1 VAARTLLL
9 FKVVPTQQDVAQLYV
24 NKQHKY
30 FMLKKILTSPWT
42 ALLTLALIVSIR
54 IADPVFV
61 ESVRLRYFDTLITA
75 KEPTFNNIVTVNIDE
90 PTLDKYGQWPL
101 PRAEYAKIIK
111 DLYDRGASLVVLNV
125 LMAEPDRT
133 GGDAGL
139 SAALKNYPVIL
150 GSVPSNKTKNTPRV
164 PGSAVLGPEWLDQIV
179 QYSGLIANVPQ
190 LENSAAGVGIVSTL
204 PEVDGVNRRMPLIV
218 AVDDKLYPALS
229 LETLRVAAGDSTFQV
244 KLFEGGVEKMRV
256 PKFGPVTTDNLGR
269 VWIDWSQ
276 ESRSFGLTKLPKD
289 LEGAIVIVGP
299 TAAGIGNPV
308 PTSKGAVWP
317 HEVQAAV
324 IGTMMNGVVIQRP
337 DYADGVEI
345 LALLA
350 FGILLIFL
358 SRWTYVGIGATVVIV
373 GAVVPG
379 TMWAFTNWLILS
391 DATAISFGLI
401 LVALHTYG
409 VKFVSEF
416 LQKQAV
422 KKQFAGYCS
431 PEVVRLLQE
440 NPDLIKKGIKK
451 DVSVMFSDLRGFT
464 PIGEYFDKPGNGGP
478 QGLATYMNGYM
489 DAITIPIIDANGMV
503 LKYVGDASMHIH
515 GAPLDDDRH
524 AHTIVA
530 VGLEMLD
537 AVDEYTEIM
546 EAQGL
551 PPAAM
556 GWGCNTGYG
565 YIGEMGST
573 ARHGYDILG
582 DMVSTAARL
591 EARCKAYGVLCI
603 IGAETYNRTKDDFFY
618 LLLDNLQPKGKTVAD
633 LIYTVL
639 RTRGIDYAR
648 DKIAHDVMHD
658 LYRQKKFDEAA
669 AMCAKLKGN
678 FGGQMDKY
686 YKIWIERC
694 DFMKLQDL
702 GDNWNGEFVA
712 HEK

>member
-1 VAARTLLL
+1 
-9 FKVVPTQQDVAQLYV
+9 
-24 NKQHKY
+24 
-30 FMLKKILTSPWT
+30 
-42 ALLTLALIVSIR
+42 
-54 IADPVFV
+54 
-61 ESVRLRYFDTLITA
+61 
-75 KEPTFNNIVTVNIDE
+75 
-90 PTLDKYGQWPL
+90 
-101 PRAEYAKIIK
+101 
-111 DLYDRGASLVVLNV
+111 
-125 LMAEPDRT
+125 
-133 GGDAGL
+133 
-139 SAALKNYPVIL
+139 
-150 GSVPSNKTKNTPRV
+150 
-164 PGSAVLGPEWLDQIV
+164 
-179 QYSGLIANVPQ
+179 
-190 LENSAAGVGIVSTL
+190 
-204 PEVDGVNRRMPLIV
+204 
-218 AVDDKLYPALS
+218 
-229 LETLRVAAGDSTFQV
+229 
-244 KLFEGGVEKMRV
+244 
-256 PKFGPVTTDNLGR
+256 
-269 VWIDWSQ
+269 VWVDWSQ
-276 ESRSFGLTKLPKD
+276 QSKNVSLLDVPKD
-289 LEGAIVIVGP
+289 LGGAIVIVGP
-299 TAAGIGNPV
+299 TAAGISNPV
-308 PTSKGAVWP
+308 PTSKGAVFP
-317 HEVQAAV
+317 HEVQATV
-324 IGTMMNGVVIQRP
+324 IGTMANGVVIQRP

-345 LALLA
+345 IALLA
-350 FGILLIFL
+350 FGVLLIFL
-358 SRWTYVGIGATVVIV
+358 SRWTYVGILSTVVIV
-373 GAVVPG
+373 GAIVPG
-379 TMWAFTNWLILS
+379 TIYAFNNWLILG

-401 LVALHTYG
+401 IVALHTYG

-416 LQKQAV
+416 LQKQAI

-524 AHTIVA
+524 AHTIVK

-537 AVDEYTEIM
+537 RVDEYTKIM
-546 EAQGL
+546 EAKGL

-556 GWGCNTGYG
+556 GWGCNTGDG

-639 RTRGIDYAR
+639 RTRGVDYSK
-648 DKIAHDVMHD
+648 DKEQHDKMHA
-658 LYRQKKFDEAA
+658 LYRAKKFDEAA
-669 AMCAKLKGN
+669 ALCKKLKGN

-686 YKIWIERC
+686 YKMWIERC

>member
-1 VAARTLLL
+1 
-9 FKVVPTQQDVAQLYV
+9 
-24 NKQHKY
+24 
-30 FMLKKILTSPWT
+30 
-42 ALLTLALIVSIR
+42 
-54 IADPVFV
+54 
-61 ESVRLRYFDTLITA
+61 
-75 KEPTFNNIVTVNIDE
+75 
-90 PTLDKYGQWPL
+90 
-101 PRAEYAKIIK
+101 
-111 DLYDRGASLVVLNV
+111 
-125 LMAEPDRT
+125 
-133 GGDAGL
+133 
-139 SAALKNYPVIL
+139 
-150 GSVPSNKTKNTPRV
+150 
-164 PGSAVLGPEWLDQIV
+164 
-179 QYSGLIANVPQ
+179 
-190 LENSAAGVGIVSTL
+190 
-204 PEVDGVNRRMPLIV
+204 
-218 AVDDKLYPALS
+218 
-229 LETLRVAAGDSTFQV
+229 
-244 KLFEGGVEKMRV
+244 
-256 PKFGPVTTDNLGR
+256 
-269 VWIDWSQ
+269 
-276 ESRSFGLTKLPKD
+276 
-289 LEGAIVIVGP
+289 VGP
-299 TAAGIGNPV
+299 TAAGIANPL
-308 PTSKGAVWP
+308 PTAKGAVWP
-317 HEVQAAV
+317 QDVQAAAMA
-324 IGTMMNGVVIQRP
+324 TMINGVVIQRP

-345 LALLA
+345 LTLLA

-379 TMWAFTNWLILS
+379 TIYAFNNWLILS
-391 DATAISFGLI
+391 DATALAAGLVI
-401 LVALHTYG
+401 VALHTYG

-416 LQKQAV
+416 LQKQAI

-478 QGLATYMNGYM
+478 EGLAKYMNGYM

-524 AHTIVA
+524 AHTIVK

-537 AVDEYTEIM
+537 RVDEYTKIM
-546 EAQGL
+546 EAKGL

-556 GWGCNTGYG
+556 GWGCNTGDG

-639 RTRGIDYAR
+639 RTRGADYSK
-648 DKIAHDVMHD
+648 DKEQHEAMHA
-658 LYRQKKFDEAA
+658 LYKSKKFDEAA
-669 AMCAKLKGN
+669 AMCKKLKGN

-694 DFMKLQDL
+694 DFMKQQDL
-702 GDNWNGEFVA
+702 GDHWNGEFIA

>member
-1 VAARTLLL
+1 
-9 FKVVPTQQDVAQLYV
+9 
-24 NKQHKY
+24 
-30 FMLKKILTSPWT
+30 MKKILLSPWT
-42 ALLTLALIVSIR
+42 ALITLVLIVGIR
-54 IADPVFV
+54 VADPTFV

-75 KEPTFNNIVTVNIDE
+75 KAPTENNIVTVNIDE
-90 PTLDKYGQWPL
+90 ASLDKYGQWPL

-111 DLYDRGASLVVLNV
+111 DLYDRGAGLVVLNV

-133 GGDAGL
+133 GGDAAL
-139 SAALKNYPVIL
+139 ANALKNYPVIL
-150 GSVPSNKTKNTPRV
+150 GSVPSDKTKNTPRN
-164 PGSAVLGPEWLDQIV
+164 PGSAVLGPEHLDQIV
-179 QYSGLIANVPQ
+179 QYPGLIANVPS
-190 LENSAAGVGIVSTL
+190 LENSAAGIGIVSTM
-204 PEVDGVNRRMPLIV
+204 PEVDGVNRRLPLIV
-218 AVDDKLYPALS
+218 TVDGKLYPSIAM
-229 LETLRVAAGDSTFQV
+229 ETLRVAAGDSTFQV
-244 KLFEGGVEKMRV
+244 KLFEGGVEKMRI
-256 PKFGPVTTDNLGR
+256 PKFGPITTDNLGR

-276 ESRSFGLTKLPKD
+276 QSKNVSLLDLPKD
-289 LEGAIVIVGP
+289 LAGAIVIVGP
-299 TAAGIGNPV
+299 TAAGISNPL
-308 PTSKGAVWP
+308 PSSMGAVFP
-317 HEVQAAV
+317 HAVQAAV
-324 IGTMMNGVVIQRP
+324 VSTMVNGVVIQRP
-337 DYADGVEI
+337 DWADGAEI
-345 LALLA
+345 LTLVLA
-350 FGILLIFL
+350 GILLLFL
-358 SRWTYVGIGATVVIV
+358 TRWTYVGIISGVVIIGSSV
-373 GAVVPG
+373 FAGSYAYSQ
-379 TMWAFTNWLILS
+379 FSWLFDS
-391 DATAISFGLI
+391 TAIVVGLV
-401 LVALHTYG
+401 LVMLHAYG

-416 LQKQAV
+416 LQKQAI

-478 QGLATYMNGYM
+478 QGLANYMNGYM

-524 AHTIVA
+524 AHTIVK

-537 AVDEYTEIM
+537 RVDEYTKIM
-546 EAQGL
+546 EAKGL

-556 GWGCNTGYG
+556 GWGCNTGDG

-639 RTRGIDYAR
+639 RTRGEDYS
-648 DKIAHDVMHD
+648 KELETHNKMHA
-658 LYRQKKFDEAA
+658 LYKEKKFDAA
-669 AMCAKLKGN
+669 AILCEEELQGK

-686 YKIWIERC
+686 YDMWIERC
-694 DFMKLQDL
+694 AFMKKQDL
-702 GDNWNGEFVA
+702 PANWNGEFVA

>member
-1 VAARTLLL
+1 
-9 FKVVPTQQDVAQLYV
+9 
-24 NKQHKY
+24 
-30 FMLKKILTSPWT
+30 MLKKLLLSPWT
-42 ALLTLALIVSIR
+42 ALLTLALVVGIR
-54 IADPVFV
+54 IADPSFV
-61 ESVRLRYFDTLITA
+61 ESVRLRYFDTLVTQPRA
-75 KEPTFNNIVTVNIDE
+75 VPAPDNIVTVNIDE
-90 PTLDKYGQWPL
+90 AALDKYGQWPL
-101 PRAEYAKIIK
+101 PRVNYAEIIE
-111 DLYDRGASLVVLNV
+111 DLYRRNAGLVVLNV
-125 LMAEPDRT
+125 LMADRDRT
-133 GGDAGL
+133 GGDRDLA
-139 SAALKNYPVIL
+139 AALKQYPVIL
-150 GSVPSNKTKNTPRV
+150 PSVPSDKTKNVPRV
-164 PGSAVLGPEWLDQIV
+164 PGSAILGPEWLDQIV
-179 QYSGLIANVPQ
+179 QYPGIVANVSS
-190 LENSAAGVGIVSTL
+190 LENAAAGIGIVNTL

-218 AVDDKLYPALS
+218 SVDNKLYPSIAM
-229 LETLRVAAGDSTFQV
+229 ETLRVAAGDSTFQV
-244 KLFEGGVEKMRV
+244 KLVEGGVEKMRI
-256 PKFGPVTTDNLGR
+256 PKFGPITTDNLGR
-269 VWIDWSQ
+269 IWIDWSQ
-276 ESRSFGLTKLPKD
+276 TNQSYSLTDLPKD
-289 LEGAIVIVGP
+289 FAGAIVVLGP
-299 TAAGIGNPV
+299 TAAGISNPV
-308 PTSKGAVWP
+308 PTAVGAVFP
-317 HEVQAAV
+317 HQLQAAV
-324 IGTMMNGVVIQRP
+324 ITTMANGVVIQRP
-337 DYADGVEI
+337 DYADGLEI
-345 LALLA
+345 IALLV
-350 FGILLIFL
+350 FGVLLIFL
-358 SRWTYVGIGATVVIV
+358 SRWTYVGIFATVVIV
-373 GAVVPG
+373 GAVVPS
-379 TMWAFTNWLILS
+379 TIYAFSTWLILS

-401 LVALHTYG
+401 IVALHIYG

-416 LQKQAV
+416 LQKQAI

-478 QGLATYMNGYM
+478 EGLAKYMNGYM

-537 AVDEYTEIM
+537 RVDEYTKIM

-556 GWGCNTGYG
+556 GWGCNTGDG

-603 IGAETYNRTKDDFFY
+603 IGAETYNRTKDEFFY

-639 RTRGIDYAR
+639 RTRGVDYTR

-658 LYRQKKFDEAA
+658 LYKQKKFDDAA
-669 AMCAKLKGN
+669 AMCAKLKGS

-686 YKIWIERC
+686 YKMWIERC
-694 DFMKLQDL
+694 DFMKQQDL